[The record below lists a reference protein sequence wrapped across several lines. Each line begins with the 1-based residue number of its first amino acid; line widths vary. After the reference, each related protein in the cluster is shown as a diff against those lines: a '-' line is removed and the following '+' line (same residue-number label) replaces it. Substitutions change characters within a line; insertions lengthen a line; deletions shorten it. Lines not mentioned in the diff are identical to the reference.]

1 MSKAKYKKQ
10 NKIIKIIIIVI
21 IIIITNDK
29 TKVVV
34 GAYLSMKKGGLY
46 NTCHE
51 LLSEK
56 WIVNRSR
63 FHVSSITL
71 PQLLATFATSHLVG
85 CTEY

>member
-71 PQLLATFATSHLVG
+71 PQLLAIFATSHLVG
-85 CTEY
+85 CIEY

>member
-1 MSKAKYKKQ
+1 MSTAKYKKQ
-10 NKIIKIIIIVI
+10 NKIIKIIIIV

-71 PQLLATFATSHLVG
+71 PQLLAIFATSHLVG

>member
-10 NKIIKIIIIVI
+10 NKIIKIIIIV

-56 WIVNRSR
+56 WIVKRSR
-63 FHVSSITL
+63 FHVSSITS
-71 PQLLATFATSHLVG
+71 PQLLAIFATSHLVD
-85 CTEY
+85 CIEY

>member
-1 MSKAKYKKQ
+1 MSKAKYEKQ
-10 NKIIKIIIIVI
+10 NKIIKIITIV
-21 IIIITNDK
+21 IIIITNDQ

-56 WIVNRSR
+56 WIVKRSR
-63 FHVSSITL
+63 FHVSSITS
-71 PQLLATFATSHLVG
+71 PQLLAIFATSHLVG
-85 CTEY
+85 CIEY

>member
-21 IIIITNDK
+21 IMIITNDK
-29 TKVVV
+29 RKVVV

-71 PQLLATFATSHLVG
+71 PQLLAIFATSHLVG